1 MEFKTP
7 SAFIVLRESEAAQI
21 QEGGVLSTKIFE
33 RAPSR
38 SFIILLRSEEEAM
51 QSAILKHT
59 QVRHALHAV
68 RQQTSWYMLKLTFT
82 DKQWLKLMLTADS
95 SEPSIVRGPSGMWN
109 EWHLS
114 GDLPLHD
121 VTKDWTQVTLA
132 PVSVTSFAENQ
143 LAKRPKVA
151 EATCGECGA
160 EKMDVWLGSK
170 GNHWRYKKPGDDN
183 SPKAFCAACWFAYF
197 AKKYDSKTES
207 Q

>member
-82 DKQWLKLMLTADS
+82 DKQWLKLMLTANK
-95 SEPSIVRGPSGMWN
+95 SEPFIESRPREMSN
-109 EWHLS
+109 EWHLH

-121 VTKDWTQVTLA
+121 VNRDWTKITLGQI
-132 PVSVTSFAENQ
+132 SVDAFAEGQ
-143 LAKRPKVA
+143 LAKRPRVA

-160 EKMDVWLGSK
+160 EKVTVWLGSK
-170 GNHWRYKKPGDDN
+170 GNHSRHKKPGESN
-183 SPKAFCAACWFAYF
+183 SPKAFCAGCWFEYMS
-197 AKKYDSKTES
+197 KKK
-207 Q
+207 